1 MKISQLIT
9 HAFLGTILITTS
21 LIVNAGQVFRFQG
34 ENGVITMS
42 KTLPPYAAQK
52 GYDILDDTT
61 MRVIEKV
68 APALTK
74 AEITEYN
81 RQQAAHKEQQQLA
94 VTEAKKQ
101 AERNRQA
108 RLYDNNLR
116 ARYRSEEDLLTKRET
131 ELLYFQNQI
140 DKTNADLTR
149 NNDKLHQF
157 QQQAANIELNGRS
170 VGGNLKKRLI
180 ATEQEI
186 NNNKREL
193 TRLTAENKASIIQFD
208 QDLLRLQQLLGTD
221 TKQHITAQ

>member
-21 LIVNAGQVFRFQG
+21 LIVNAGQVFRFQS

-52 GYDILDDTT
+52 GYAILDDIS
-61 MRVIEKV
+61 MRVIEEV

-74 AEITEYN
+74 SEITEYN
-81 RQQAAHKEQQQLA
+81 RQLAADKEQQQLA
-94 VTEAKKQ
+94 VIEAKKQ
-101 AERNRQA
+101 AERHRQA
-108 RLYDNNLR
+108 MLYDNNLR
-116 ARYRSEEDLLTKRET
+116 ASYRSEEDFLKKRET
-131 ELLYFQNQI
+131 ELRYFQNQI
-140 DKTNADLTR
+140 GKTQAYLTR

-157 QQQAANIELNGRS
+157 QQQAANIELNGRN

-186 NNNKREL
+186 NNNKTEL
-193 TRLTAENKASIIQFD
+193 TRLTAENKASILQFD
-208 QDLLRLQQLLGTD
+208 QDLLRLKQLLGTD
-221 TKQHITAQ
+221 IEQRITAQ

>member
-21 LIVNAGQVFRFQG
+21 LLVNAGQVFRFQDK
-34 ENGVITMS
+34 NGVITMS

-81 RQQAAHKEQQQLA
+81 RQQAAHKKQQQLA

>member
-101 AERNRQA
+101 AERHRQA
-108 RLYDNNLR
+108 MLYDNNLR

>member
-21 LIVNAGQVFRFQG
+21 LIVNAGQVFRFQDK
-34 ENGVITMS
+34 NGVITMS

-61 MRVIEKV
+61 MRVIEAV

-101 AERNRQA
+101 AERHRQA
-108 RLYDNNLR
+108 MLYDNNLR
-116 ARYRSEEDLLTKRET
+116 ARYRSEEDLLEKRET

-170 VGGNLKKRLI
+170 IDGNLKKRLI

-208 QDLLRLQQLLGTD
+208 QDLLRLKQLLGTD

>member
-21 LIVNAGQVFRFQG
+21 LLVNAGQVFRFQDK
-34 ENGVITMS
+34 NGVITMS

-61 MRVIEKV
+61 MRVIEAV